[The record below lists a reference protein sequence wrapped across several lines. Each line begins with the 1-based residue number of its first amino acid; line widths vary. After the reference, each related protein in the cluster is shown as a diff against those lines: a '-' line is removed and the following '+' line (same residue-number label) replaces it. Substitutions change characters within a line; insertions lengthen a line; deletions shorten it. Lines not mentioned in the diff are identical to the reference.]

1 MRAPTG
7 TPTLPV
13 LSIPTTDFVRRL
25 RAREPAA
32 WFELWENFG
41 PVLRAQLGKW
51 GKGRIGPETVKDL
64 SQETLAALSDAI
76 DRHDPAKGARFSTW
90 LLAIAHHSFCGE
102 MDRRSAVKRGSGR
115 RALSLDD
122 DLPHASGE
130 PTPDAHYEQAV
141 FDAKVAAA
149 LRAAERESGFEDFSV
164 FRSRVLEGKSGKHVA
179 EAMATSEATVSRRVA
194 AVRQRVRVR
203 LIDTFTKYSFSSEE
217 HAELA
222 RNGLEPNPNKG
233 EDAAFDAAVAE
244 VVHRINLRAPVLPN
258 PPQGPAP
265 RSGSLG
271 QVMRSFLPFRTD
283 PASRENPR

>member
-1 MRAPTG
+1 
-7 TPTLPV
+7 V
-13 LSIPTTDFVRRL
+13 LSNPTTDFVRRL

-41 PVLRAQLGKW
+41 PVLRAQLAKW

-64 SQETLAALSDAI
+64 SQETLAALSGAI

-102 MDRRSAVKRGSGR
+102 MDRRTAVKRGSGK

-122 DLPHASGE
+122 DLPHASSQ
-130 PTPDAHYEQAV
+130 PAPDAVYEQSV

-164 FRSRVLEGKSGKHVA
+164 FRSRVIEGRSGKQVA

-194 AVRQRVRVR
+194 AVRARVRTR
-203 LIDTFTKYSFSSEE
+203 LVETFTKYSFSSEE
-217 HAELA
+217 QAELA
-222 RNGLEPNPNKG
+222 RNGFEPNPNKG

-244 VVHRINLRAPVLPN
+244 VVHRIHLRTPAPV
-258 PPQGPAP
+258 PASEAATGAP
-265 RSGSLG
+265 GREKPGRSGSLS
-271 QVMRSFLPFRTD
+271 QVMRSFLPFHTD
-283 PASRENPR
+283 PASREVPR